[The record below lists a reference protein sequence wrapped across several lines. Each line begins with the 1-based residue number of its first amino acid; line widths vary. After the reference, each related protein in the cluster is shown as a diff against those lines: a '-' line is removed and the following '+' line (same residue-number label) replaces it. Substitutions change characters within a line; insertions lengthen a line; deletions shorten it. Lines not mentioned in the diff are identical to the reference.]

1 MRNILVPIGTTENA
15 VKTLQYAID
24 FAEFMDS
31 NVYVM
36 QAFTLITKAGGL
48 ANVEKAVVKS
58 TTNQLDEIVSQV
70 DKKDVSVTIAAYNGD
85 VVDGV
90 KAINKQYGID
100 LIILEPKT
108 TDIREEVF
116 LGNTSGSI
124 IKQTNIPTLIIPEGN
139 SFYDYKNGLVAFK
152 SGIVNHESILDALIQ
167 FKNAFK
173 LYLNL
178 LLVKTPKYTAEDLV
192 LNPILESLSDSLKTS
207 ENTSTF
213 EGVLEHFQTNQP
225 DILIVFRRKR
235 GFFTKLWE
243 KNIILKREFRCSIPL
258 LVLSVKK

>member
-1 MRNILVPIGTTENA
+1 MKNVLVPIGTSANA
-15 VKTLQYAID
+15 VNTLQYAID
-24 FAEFMDS
+24 FAEFMGS

-36 QAFTLITKAGGL
+36 QAFTLVTKAGSL
-48 ANVEKAVVKS
+48 ANVEKIVAES
-58 TTNQLDEIVSQV
+58 TTHQLDEIVSQV
-70 DKKDVSVTIAAYNGD
+70 DKRDVSVTITAYNGD

-90 KAINKQYGID
+90 RAVDEQYGID

-116 LGNTSGSI
+116 LGHTSGSI
-124 IKQTNIPTLIIPEGN
+124 IKQTNIPSLIIPEGN
-139 SFYDYKNGLVAFK
+139 TFHAYKNGLVAFK
-152 SGIVNHESILDALIQ
+152 SGIVNHESILDTLIQ

-178 LLVKTPKYTAEDLV
+178 LLVKTPHYKPEDLV
-192 LNPILESLSDSLKTS
+192 LNPILESLSDSLQTT
-207 ENTSTF
+207 ENTTTF
-213 EGVLEHFQTNQP
+213 EGVLEHIQTNHP